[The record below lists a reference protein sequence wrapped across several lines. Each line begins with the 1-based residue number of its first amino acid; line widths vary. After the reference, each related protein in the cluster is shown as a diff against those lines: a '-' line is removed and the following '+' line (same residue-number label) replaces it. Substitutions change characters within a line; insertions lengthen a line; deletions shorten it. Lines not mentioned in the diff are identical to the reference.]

1 MQNWTPTT
9 RGWGSSRKGQAHAFN
24 EDAFVLLDHPT
35 RTRGITDRGVVYAVS
50 DGVSTVAE
58 GQWASR
64 LTVTRMQQFFDV
76 GANGNAETMTQ
87 LLSEIDWEIRG
98 ERKGRAA
105 CTVAVAWVF
114 ESHVHIFQVGDSHI
128 LRVRAGNVTC
138 LTATEATGGRK
149 LDHFLGMGP
158 AISEVIHVQ
167 KHAIESG
174 DALFLVTDGV
184 TEHVSPDQIASYWAT
199 AQDDPAS
206 CTQSIL
212 AAVARAKGGDDATV
226 VGVLVL

>member
-1 MQNWTPTT
+1 M
-9 RGWGSSRKGQAHAFN
+9 
-24 EDAFVLLDHPT
+24 
-35 RTRGITDRGVVYAVS
+35 YAVS

-64 LTVTRMQQFFDV
+64 LTVTRMQQFFDAGAV
-76 GANGNAETMTQ
+76 GNTETMTQ

-128 LRVRAGNVTC
+128 LRVRAGKVSF
-138 LTATEATGGRK
+138 LTATESSSGRK

-158 AISEVIHVQ
+158 AVSEVIHVE
-167 KHAIESG
+167 KYAIEPG

-184 TEHVSPDQIASYWAT
+184 TEHVSTEQIASCWVA
-199 AQDDPAS
+199 AQGDPAS

-212 AAVARAKGGDDATV
+212 ASVSRAKGGDDATV
-226 VGVLVL
+226 VGVLIL

>member
-9 RGWGSSRKGQAHAFN
+9 RGWGASRRGLEHALN
-24 EDAFVLLDHPT
+24 EDAFVLLDHPS
-35 RTRGITDRGVVYAVS
+35 RTRGVTDRGAVYAVS

-64 LTVTRMQQFFDV
+64 LTVTRMQQFFDP
-76 GANGNAETMTQ
+76 GSTGNTETMNQ

-128 LRVRAGNVTC
+128 LRVRAGEVSC
-138 LTATEATGGRK
+138 LTATESSSGRK

-158 AISEVIHVQ
+158 AISEVIHVE
-167 KHAIESG
+167 KHPIEAG

-184 TEHVSPDQIASYWAT
+184 TEHVSMEDIAGYWST
-199 AQDDPAS
+199 AQGDPAS
-206 CTQSIL
+206 CAQSIL
-212 AAVARAKGGDDATV
+212 ASVSRAKGGDDSTV
-226 VGVLVL
+226 ISVLIL

>member
-1 MQNWTPTT
+1 V
-9 RGWGSSRKGQAHAFN
+9 A
-24 EDAFVLLDHPT
+24 
-35 RTRGITDRGVVYAVS
+35 DRGAVYAVS

-64 LTVTRMQQFFDV
+64 VTVTRMQQFFDAGAV
-76 GANGNAETMTQ
+76 GAPDTMTQ

-105 CTVAVAWVF
+105 CTVAVAWVYDG
-114 ESHVHIFQVGDSHI
+114 HVHVFQVGDSHI
-128 LRVRAGNVTC
+128 LRIRRGEVSR
-138 LTATEATGGRK
+138 LTATEGSGGRK

-158 AISEVIHVQ
+158 AVSEVIQVAKHEVQ
-167 KHAIESG
+167 SG

-184 TEHVSPDQIASYWAT
+184 TEHVTMEQMASYWST
-199 AQDDPAS
+199 SQGDPAA

-212 AAVARAKGGDDATV
+212 AAVSRAKGRDDATV
-226 VGVLVL
+226 IGVLIL

>member
-1 MQNWTPTT
+1 M
-9 RGWGSSRKGQAHAFN
+9 
-24 EDAFVLLDHPT
+24 LLDHPT
-35 RTRGITDRGVVYAVS
+35 RTRGTTDRGVVYAVS

-64 LTVTRMQQFFDV
+64 LTVTRLQQFFDA
-76 GANGNAETMTQ
+76 GADANSETMAQ

-98 ERKGRAA
+98 QRKGRAA
-105 CTVAVAWVF
+105 CTVAVAWIF

-128 LRVRAGNVTC
+128 LRVRQGDVTF
-138 LTATEATGGRK
+138 LTKTEAMSGRK
-149 LDHFLGMGP
+149 LEHFLGMGP
-158 AISEVIHVQ
+158 AVSEVIQVE
-167 KHAIESG
+167 KHSIEEG

-184 TEHVSPDQIASYWAT
+184 TEHVSTEQIASYWAT
-199 AQDDPAS
+199 AQGDPAS